1 MSKLQDLINESGLSD
16 QVIARY
22 SGLGESHV
30 NKIRRGERKRLS
42 DKTIHALADA
52 FGVGFRV
59 FKKTF
64 CSKGE

>member
-22 SGLGESHV
+22 TGLGESHV

-42 DKTIHALADA
+42 KQTIIKLAEA
-52 FGVGFRV
+52 FGIGYRK
-59 FKKTF
+59 FKKSF
-64 CSKGE
+64 IDE

>member
-22 SGLGESHV
+22 TGLGESHV

-42 DKTIHALADA
+42 KQTIIKLAEA
-52 FGVGFRV
+52 FGIGYRKFRKS
-59 FKKTF
+59 FID
-64 CSKGE
+64 E